1 MYDIYGIMPV
11 GHLKFKCSTG
21 EPAQQHIFRSTGTTK
36 KGRDTMEFLV
46 TTMNAVTFNNKDLQ
60 KATNTVFKLG
70 DAIKKNW
77 FAIAHIV
84 AHVDATECFKDDGF
98 NTVHE
103 WVEKTFG
110 IKKTASY
117 SLLTIGKEYT
127 REIVNASGKVVGYG
141 TNLITDGS
149 DDFSKTQVEKMLPAG
164 HELAVEL
171 VNGGEITPEM
181 SAKEISRV
189 VKSHTNPE
197 PDEPETTEEPEQE
210 PAETTEEPEV
220 ETVSVWDK
228 DGKEYAIPVD
238 ILKKY
243 AV

>member
-1 MYDIYGIMPV
+1 
-11 GHLKFKCSTG
+11 
-21 EPAQQHIFRSTGTTK
+21 
-36 KGRDTMEFLV
+36 MEFLV
-46 TTMNAVTFNNKDLQ
+46 TTTNAVSFDNKELQ
-60 KATNTVFKLG
+60 KATNAVLKLG

-84 AHVDATECFKDDGF
+84 AHVDETECYKDDGF
-98 NTVHE
+98 NNVHE
-103 WVEKTFG
+103 WVEKAFG

-171 VNGGEITPEM
+171 VNCGEITTEM

-189 VKSHTNPE
+189 VKSRMNPE
-197 PDEPETTEEPEQE
+197 PETDETEPEQE
-210 PAETTEEPEV
+210 PETDETEPEQEP

-228 DGKEYAIPVD
+228 DGNEYKIPID

-243 AV
+243 EV

>member
-1 MYDIYGIMPV
+1 
-11 GHLKFKCSTG
+11 
-21 EPAQQHIFRSTGTTK
+21 
-36 KGRDTMEFLV
+36 MEFLV
-46 TTMNAVTFNNKDLQ
+46 TTANAVTFENKELQ
-60 KATNTVFKLG
+60 KATNAVFKLG

-77 FAIAHIV
+77 FAIAYIV

-117 SLLTIGKEYT
+117 TLLTIGKEYT
-127 REIVNASGKVVGYG
+127 REIVNASGRVVGYG

-171 VNGGEITPEM
+171 VNDGEITPEM
-181 SAKEISRV
+181 SAKEIARV

-197 PDEPETTEEPEQE
+197 TETDETEETETETDGGDGEPET
-210 PAETTEEPEV
+210 

-228 DGKEYAIPVD
+228 DGTEYAIPADV
-238 ILKKY
+238 LKKY
-243 AV
+243 LVK

>member
-1 MYDIYGIMPV
+1 
-11 GHLKFKCSTG
+11 
-21 EPAQQHIFRSTGTTK
+21 
-36 KGRDTMEFLV
+36 MEFLV
-46 TTMNAVTFNNKDLQ
+46 TTTNAVSFDNKELQ
-60 KATNTVFKLG
+60 KATNAVLKLG

-84 AHVDATECFKDDGF
+84 AHVDETECYKDDGF
-98 NTVHE
+98 NNVHE
-103 WVEKTFG
+103 WVEKSFG

-127 REIVNASGKVVGYG
+127 REIVNSSGKVVGYG

-171 VNGGEITPEM
+171 VNGGEITPGM

-189 VKSHTNPE
+189 VKSHIKT
-197 PDEPETTEEPEQE
+197 DTEES
-210 PAETTEEPEV
+210 ETDCTESENETDV
-220 ETVSVWDK
+220 SEGTEKELETVSVWDK
-228 DGKEYAIPVD
+228 DGNEYAIPVD
-238 ILKKY
+238 VLDKY

>member
-1 MYDIYGIMPV
+1 
-11 GHLKFKCSTG
+11 
-21 EPAQQHIFRSTGTTK
+21 
-36 KGRDTMEFLV
+36 MEFLV
-46 TTMNAVTFNNKDLQ
+46 TTTNAVSFTNKELQ

-77 FAIAHIV
+77 FAIAYIV
-84 AHVDATECFKDDGF
+84 AHVDATECYKDDGF

-127 REIVNASGKVVGYG
+127 REIVNASGKVIGYG
-141 TNLITDGS
+141 SNLVMDGS
-149 DDFSKTQVEKMLPAG
+149 DDFSKTQIEKMLPAG

-181 SAKEISRV
+181 TAKEISRI
-189 VKSHTNPE
+189 VKSHT
-197 PDEPETTEEPEQE
+197 EPEQDGE
-210 PAETTEEPEV
+210 ETESEPEQDGE
-220 ETVSVWDK
+220 ETESEPEQGDIISVWDK
-228 DGKEYAIPVD
+228 NGTEYAIPVEV
-238 ILKKY
+238 LKMY
-243 AV
+243 TL

>member
-1 MYDIYGIMPV
+1 
-11 GHLKFKCSTG
+11 
-21 EPAQQHIFRSTGTTK
+21 
-36 KGRDTMEFLV
+36 MEFLV
-46 TTMNAVTFNNKDLQ
+46 TTTNAVSFSNKELS
-60 KATNTVFKLG
+60 KATTAIFKLG

-84 AHVDATECFKDDGF
+84 AQVDETECFKDDGF

-141 TNLITDGS
+141 TNLIEEGA

-164 HELAVEL
+164 HELAAQL
-171 VNGGEITPEM
+171 VTGGEITPDM
-181 SAKEISRV
+181 SAKEISKV
-189 VKSHTNPE
+189 VKSCMHPE
-197 PDEPETTEEPEQE
+197 PDEPDTDETDGGAAVPEEEKDERFVQMWDFQE
-210 PAETTEEPEV
+210 HE
-220 ETVSVWDK
+220 
-228 DGKEYAIPVD
+228 DGTITATIGFKIEDRARFDEIFSRYRF
-238 ILKKY
+238 
-243 AV
+243 

>member
-1 MYDIYGIMPV
+1 
-11 GHLKFKCSTG
+11 
-21 EPAQQHIFRSTGTTK
+21 
-36 KGRDTMEFLV
+36 MEFLV
-46 TTMNAVTFNNKDLQ
+46 TTTNAVTFKNKDLQ
-60 KATNTVFKLG
+60 KATKTVLNLG

-84 AHVDATECFKDDGF
+84 ANVDATECFKDDGF

-117 SLLTIGKEYT
+117 SLLTIGKEYI

-189 VKSHTNPE
+189 VKSHTNHEPEEPETMEE
-197 PDEPETTEEPEQE
+197 PDEPETAETMEEPEI
-210 PAETTEEPEV
+210 

-228 DGKEYAIPVD
+228 DGNEYAIPIN
-238 ILKKY
+238 ILIKY
-243 AV
+243 TL

>member
-1 MYDIYGIMPV
+1 
-11 GHLKFKCSTG
+11 
-21 EPAQQHIFRSTGTTK
+21 
-36 KGRDTMEFLV
+36 MEFLV
-46 TTMNAVTFNNKDLQ
+46 TTLNTTSFENKELQ
-60 KATNTVFKLG
+60 KATNAVLKLG

-84 AHVDATECFKDDGF
+84 AHVDETECYKDDGF

-127 REIVNASGKVVGYG
+127 REIVNASGKIVGYG
-141 TNLITDGS
+141 TNLISDGS
-149 DDFSKTQVEKMLPAG
+149 ADFSKTQVEKMLPGG

-171 VNGGEITPEM
+171 VTDGEITPDM

-189 VKSHTNPE
+189 IKSKTNPE
-197 PDEPETTEEPEQE
+197 TETDEEETGKDDGNGEEGEPEPEQE
-210 PAETTEEPEV
+210 C
-220 ETVSVWDK
+220 VSVWDK
-228 DGKEYAIPVD
+228 DGNEYSIPAD
-238 ILKKY
+238 ILNKY

>member
-1 MYDIYGIMPV
+1 
-11 GHLKFKCSTG
+11 
-21 EPAQQHIFRSTGTTK
+21 
-36 KGRDTMEFLV
+36 MEFLV
-46 TTMNAVTFNNKDLQ
+46 TTTNAVTFNNKELQ

-70 DAIKKNW
+70 DAIKRNW

-84 AHVDATECFKDDGF
+84 AHVDATECYKDDGF

-127 REIVNASGKVVGYG
+127 REIVNASGKIVGYG
-141 TNLITDGS
+141 TNLITDGM
-149 DDFSKTQVEKMLPAG
+149 DDFSKTQVEKMLPGG

-171 VNGGEITPEM
+171 VNGGEITPDM
-181 SAKEISRV
+181 SAKEISKI

-197 PDEPETTEEPEQE
+197 TDDAELETGDPESEEPETDNPEKYDG
-210 PAETTEEPEV
+210 

-228 DGKEYAIPVD
+228 NGVEYAIPLEV
-238 ILKKY
+238 LRMY
-243 AV
+243 TV

>member
-1 MYDIYGIMPV
+1 
-11 GHLKFKCSTG
+11 
-21 EPAQQHIFRSTGTTK
+21 
-36 KGRDTMEFLV
+36 MEFLV
-46 TTMNAVTFNNKDLQ
+46 TTTNAVSFSNKELQ
-60 KATNTVFKLG
+60 KATNTVLKLG

-77 FAIAHIV
+77 FAIAHII
-84 AHVDATECFKDDGF
+84 AHVDATECYKDDGF

-127 REIVNASGKVVGYG
+127 REIVNASGRVVGYG
-141 TNLITDGS
+141 TNLITDGT

-189 VKSHTNPE
+189 VKSHKNPE
-197 PDEPETTEEPEQE
+197 PEESETTETEPEESETTETESEQE
-210 PAETTEEPEV
+210 P

-228 DGKEYAIPVD
+228 DGKEYVIPVD
-238 ILKKY
+238 VLKKY
-243 AV
+243 AL

>member
-1 MYDIYGIMPV
+1 
-11 GHLKFKCSTG
+11 
-21 EPAQQHIFRSTGTTK
+21 
-36 KGRDTMEFLV
+36 MEFLV
-46 TTMNAVTFNNKDLQ
+46 TTTNAVTFENKDLQ
-60 KATNTVFKLG
+60 KATNAVFKLG

-110 IKKTASY
+110 IKKSASY
-117 SLLTIGKEYT
+117 TLLTIGKEYT
-127 REIVNASGKVVGYG
+127 REIVNASGRVVGYG

-171 VNGGEITPEM
+171 VAGGEITPEM
-181 SAKEISRV
+181 SAKEISKV
-189 VKSHTNPE
+189 VKAHTNPE
-197 PDEPETTEEPEQE
+197 PDEPEQEPETETEPEQE
-210 PAETTEEPEV
+210 PETETEPEQEP

-228 DGKEYAIPVD
+228 DGNEYKIPADV
-238 ILKKY
+238 LNKY
-243 AV
+243 RV

>member
-1 MYDIYGIMPV
+1 
-11 GHLKFKCSTG
+11 
-21 EPAQQHIFRSTGTTK
+21 
-36 KGRDTMEFLV
+36 MEFLV
-46 TTMNAVTFNNKDLQ
+46 TSTNAVSFSNKELQ

-77 FAIAHIV
+77 FAIAYIV
-84 AHVDATECFKDDGF
+84 SHVDSTECYKDDGF

-127 REIVNASGKVVGYG
+127 REIVNASGRVVGYG
-141 TNLITDGS
+141 TNLVTEG

-171 VNGGEITPEM
+171 VETGEITPEM
-181 SAKEISRV
+181 PAREISKV
-189 VKSHTNPE
+189 VKSHLKP
-197 PDEPETTEEPEQE
+197 EPETGNEEPETDNSVTDSEQDE
-210 PAETTEEPEV
+210 KFIEMWDFKDNGDGVTTVTLDIGTEYV
-220 ETVSVWDK
+220 ERL
-228 DGKEYAIPVD
+228 KE
-238 ILKKY
+238 ILSRY
-243 AV
+243 VFE

>member
-1 MYDIYGIMPV
+1 
-11 GHLKFKCSTG
+11 
-21 EPAQQHIFRSTGTTK
+21 
-36 KGRDTMEFLV
+36 MEFLV
-46 TTMNAVTFNNKDLQ
+46 TTTNAVSFDNKELQ
-60 KATNTVFKLG
+60 KATNAVLKLG

-84 AHVDATECFKDDGF
+84 AHVDKTECYKDDGF
-98 NTVHE
+98 NNVHE
-103 WVEKTFG
+103 WVEKSFG

-127 REIVNASGKVVGYG
+127 REIVNSSGKVVGYG
-141 TNLITDGS
+141 TNLITDGN

-171 VNGGEITPEM
+171 VSGGEITPAM

-189 VKSHTNPE
+189 VKSHINPDTGE
-197 PDEPETTEEPEQE
+197 SETSDIVEENETVECDETEQE
-210 PAETTEEPEV
+210 P

-228 DGKEYAIPVD
+228 DGNEYVIPVD
-238 ILKKY
+238 VLEKY

>member
-1 MYDIYGIMPV
+1 
-11 GHLKFKCSTG
+11 
-21 EPAQQHIFRSTGTTK
+21 
-36 KGRDTMEFLV
+36 MEFLV
-46 TTMNAVTFNNKDLQ
+46 TTANAVTFENKELQ
-60 KATNTVFKLG
+60 KATNAVFKLG

-77 FAIAHIV
+77 FAIAYIV
-84 AHVDATECFKDDGF
+84 ARVDATECFKDDGF

-117 SLLTIGKEYT
+117 TLLTIGKEYT
-127 REIVNASGKVVGYG
+127 REIVNASGRVVGYG

-171 VNGGEITPEM
+171 VNDGEITPEM
-181 SAKEISRV
+181 SAKEIARV

-197 PDEPETTEEPEQE
+197 TETDETEETETETDGGDGEPET
-210 PAETTEEPEV
+210 

-228 DGKEYAIPVD
+228 DGTEYAIPADV
-238 ILKKY
+238 LKKY
-243 AV
+243 LVK

>member
-1 MYDIYGIMPV
+1 
-11 GHLKFKCSTG
+11 
-21 EPAQQHIFRSTGTTK
+21 
-36 KGRDTMEFLV
+36 MEFLV
-46 TTMNAVTFNNKDLQ
+46 TTVNAVTFGNKELQ
-60 KATNTVFKLG
+60 KATNAVFKLG

-84 AHVDATECFKDDGF
+84 AHVDATECYKDDGF

-141 TNLITDGS
+141 TNLITDGE

-171 VNGGEITPEM
+171 VRGGEITPEM
-181 SAKEISRV
+181 PARKISKV
-189 VKSHTNPE
+189 VKMHIDPE
-197 PDEPETTEEPEQE
+197 PETDESETDEPETDEPETDE
-210 PAETTEEPEV
+210 P

-228 DGKEYAIPVD
+228 EGKEYAIPVD

-243 AV
+243 AI

>member
-1 MYDIYGIMPV
+1 MSYR
-11 GHLKFKCSTG
+11 G
-21 EPAQQHIFRSTGTTK
+21 EPRVNIRFRSTGK
-36 KGRDTMEFLV
+36 HKERWYNMEFLV
-46 TTMNAVTFNNKDLQ
+46 TTTNAVSFSNKELQ

-84 AHVDATECFKDDGF
+84 AHVDATECYKDDGF

-141 TNLITDGS
+141 TNLITDGT

-197 PDEPETTEEPEQE
+197 PDEPETDDAEPEQE
-210 PAETTEEPEV
+210 TDGGAEP

-228 DGKEYAIPVD
+228 DGNEYAIPADV
-238 ILKKY
+238 LKKY

>member
-1 MYDIYGIMPV
+1 M
-11 GHLKFKCSTG
+11 
-21 EPAQQHIFRSTGTTK
+21 
-36 KGRDTMEFLV
+36 
-46 TTMNAVTFNNKDLQ
+46 
-60 KATNTVFKLG
+60 
-70 DAIKKNW
+70 
-77 FAIAHIV
+77 
-84 AHVDATECFKDDGF
+84 DATECYKDDGF

-141 TNLITDGS
+141 TNLITDGT

-181 SAKEISRV
+181 SAKEISKV

-197 PDEPETTEEPEQE
+197 PDEPETEDDEPEQE
-210 PAETTEEPEV
+210 TDGGADEPEQDERFIEMWDFKDNGDGITTVTLEIGTEDV
-220 ETVSVWDK
+220 ERL
-228 DGKEYAIPVD
+228 KE
-238 ILKKY
+238 ILSRY
-243 AV
+243 VFE

>member
-1 MYDIYGIMPV
+1 
-11 GHLKFKCSTG
+11 
-21 EPAQQHIFRSTGTTK
+21 
-36 KGRDTMEFLV
+36 MEFLV
-46 TTMNAVTFNNKDLQ
+46 TTTNAVTFENKELQ
-60 KATNTVFKLG
+60 KATNAVLKLG

-141 TNLITDGS
+141 TNLITEGS

-197 PDEPETTEEPEQE
+197 PETSENEPEQE
-210 PAETTEEPEV
+210 PETSETEPEQET

-228 DGKEYAIPVD
+228 DGNEYKIPVD

-243 AV
+243 LV

>member
-1 MYDIYGIMPV
+1 MFV
-11 GHLKFKCSTG
+11 EHLNVLPGNPGQPETHMEMRF
-21 EPAQQHIFRSTGTTK
+21 
-36 KGRDTMEFLV
+36 DMEFLV
-46 TTMNAVTFNNKDLQ
+46 TTTNVVSFSNKELQ
-60 KATNTVFKLG
+60 KATNTVLKLG

-77 FAIAHIV
+77 FEIAYIV
-84 AHVDATECFKDDGF
+84 AHVDDTECYKDDGF

-127 REIVNASGKVVGYG
+127 REIVNSSGKVVGYG
-141 TNLITDGS
+141 TNLITDGT

-171 VNGGEITPEM
+171 VNGGEITPDM

-197 PDEPETTEEPEQE
+197 PDEYETDDTEPEQE
-210 PAETTEEPEV
+210 TDGTEQEPE
-220 ETVSVWDK
+220 TIPVWDK
-228 DGKEYAIPVD
+228 EGKEYSIPVD
-238 ILKKY
+238 VLMKY

>member
-1 MYDIYGIMPV
+1 
-11 GHLKFKCSTG
+11 
-21 EPAQQHIFRSTGTTK
+21 
-36 KGRDTMEFLV
+36 MEFLV
-46 TTMNAVTFNNKDLQ
+46 TTTNAVSFDNKELQ
-60 KATNTVFKLG
+60 KATNAVFKLG

-84 AHVDATECFKDDGF
+84 AHVDETECFKDDGF

-110 IKKTASY
+110 IKKSASY
-117 SLLTIGKEYT
+117 TLLTIGKEYT
-127 REIVNASGKVVGYG
+127 REIVNASGRVIGYG
-141 TNLITDGS
+141 TNLVKDGS

-181 SAKEISRV
+181 SAKEISKV
-189 VKSHTNPE
+189 VKEHTNKS
-197 PDEPETTEEPEQE
+197 ETEQE
-210 PAETTEEPEV
+210 PNMENESETEQVPNMENESETEQENEP

-228 DGKEYAIPVD
+228 DGNEYVIPIDV
-238 ILKKY
+238 LKKY

>member
-1 MYDIYGIMPV
+1 
-11 GHLKFKCSTG
+11 
-21 EPAQQHIFRSTGTTK
+21 
-36 KGRDTMEFLV
+36 MEFLV
-46 TTMNAVTFNNKDLQ
+46 TTTNAVTFENKELQ
-60 KATNTVFKLG
+60 KATNAVLKLG

-141 TNLITDGS
+141 TNLITEGS

-189 VKSHTNPE
+189 VKSHTNT
-197 PDEPETTEEPEQE
+197 EPETSETEPEQELETSENEPEQE
-210 PAETTEEPEV
+210 PEI
-220 ETVSVWDK
+220 VSVWDK
-228 DGKEYAIPVD
+228 EGNEYKIPVD

-243 AV
+243 LV

>member
-1 MYDIYGIMPV
+1 
-11 GHLKFKCSTG
+11 
-21 EPAQQHIFRSTGTTK
+21 
-36 KGRDTMEFLV
+36 MEFLV
-46 TTMNAVTFNNKDLQ
+46 TTTNTVTFNNKDLQ
-60 KATNTVFKLG
+60 KATNTVLKLG
-70 DAIKKNW
+70 DAMKKNW
-77 FAIAHIV
+77 FAIAYIV
-84 AHVDATECFKDDGF
+84 ARVDETECFKDDGF

-127 REIVNASGKVVGYG
+127 REIVNASGNVVGYG

-171 VNGGEITPEM
+171 VNCGEITPDM
-181 SAKEISRV
+181 STKEISRV
-189 VKSHTNPE
+189 VKSHTTQE
-197 PDEPETTEEPEQE
+197 PDDAEPEQE
-210 PAETTEEPEV
+210 IDVSDGTEQEL

-228 DGKEYAIPVD
+228 DGNEYKIPVD
-238 ILKKY
+238 LLAMYRI
-243 AV
+243 